1 MKGSHE
7 KATSYQT
14 ETKSQCFIFFRDLK
28 SQAVHP
34 IVYRLLGLR
43 SQKLGET
50 AFFAHPHAESWTES
64 IVLMDDRRN
73 RAVQIR
79 EFSVLVCKPKL

>member
-1 MKGSHE
+1 M
-7 KATSYQT
+7 
-14 ETKSQCFIFFRDLK
+14 K

-50 AFFAHPHAESWTES
+50 AFFVHPQAESWTES

-79 EFSVLVCKPKL
+79 EFSVFVRKAEL